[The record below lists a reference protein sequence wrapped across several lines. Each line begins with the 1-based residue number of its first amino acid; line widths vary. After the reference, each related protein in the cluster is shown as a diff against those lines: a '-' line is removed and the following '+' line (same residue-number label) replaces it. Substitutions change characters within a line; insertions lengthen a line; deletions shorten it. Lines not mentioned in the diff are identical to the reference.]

1 MNANS
6 KAKRV
11 YIAFKDNTTSTCC
24 QTQDMYTRFPIPR
37 PINLRQVVAAVLAS
51 ISLRL
56 ASLRPTT
63 PAMVVPWWCWPFP
76 VWLPPCSSHFHN
88 IWNGGFDKRRGL
100 KDFPDILIA
109 ATFSLLQNLNYV
121 CQSMRNNSDEL
132 PRYSTF
138 DLWLKFV
145 SGIESVIE
153 NNFPRTG
160 FEMWISV
167 SRKWPLNQLS
177 HNHCPSRLTSQQCD
191 QIIRNYAKVD
201 NILIVFGNCLT
212 FYLIFGKIL
221 SYVVWTFV
229 ICYWVHFHCYNLV
242 KIENYYTVSL

>member
-88 IWNGGFDKRRGL
+88 IWNGGIDKRRGL
-100 KDFPDILIA
+100 KDFNCCNIFFTTKSKLCLSIYA
-109 ATFSLLQNLNYV
+109 
-121 CQSMRNNSDEL
+121 NNSDKL

-138 DLWLKFV
+138 DSWLKFV

-167 SRKWPLNQLS
+167 SRKRPLNQLS
-177 HNHCPSRLTSQQCD
+177 HNHCPSRLTSLQCD
-191 QIIRNYAKVD
+191 QIIRNFAKVD
-201 NILIVFGNCLT
+201 NILKVFGNCLT